1 MTIHIGLIGGG
12 NITETH
18 ARAARAIPGVEIP
31 AIHGTNPEKISRLC
45 REHGATPY
53 QDFGVFLQ
61 HRPTDLVIIGSPS
74 GLHAAQGIAA
84 ARHGLHVLTE
94 KPIEISIARAD
105 ALIEAAKQSKVQL
118 GVIFQDRRKPHIR
131 QLKNWLDQGLLGRI
145 LFVDA
150 RVKWYRPPE
159 YYAGSRWRG
168 TLALDG
174 GGALI
179 NQGVH
184 TVDLLLWLLGDV
196 VRVYART
203 ATQLHKIEAEDTV
216 VATLEFA
223 NGAIGTLEAATSI
236 YPGYNRRVELTGSE
250 GTIILEDNRI
260 IAADL
265 RSPIADLFEPV
276 AETHSS
282 AATSPVVSDVSGHKR

>member
-1 MTIHIGLIGGG
+1 MTTHIGLLGGG

-18 ARAARAIPGVEIP
+18 ARAARAVPGVEIS
-31 AIHGTNPEKISRLC
+31 AVHGTNAEKIARLC
-45 REHGATPY
+45 REHGGTAY
-53 QDFGVFLQ
+53 QDFDAFLQ
-61 HRPTDLVIIGSPS
+61 HRPMDLVIIGSPS

-94 KPIEISIARAD
+94 KPMEISIARAD
-105 ALIEAAKQSKVQL
+105 ALIEAAKQSRVQL

-131 QLKNWLDQGLLGRI
+131 QLKDWLDQGLLGKI

-159 YYAGSRWRG
+159 YYSGSRWRG

-174 GGALI
+174 GGALM

-184 TVDLLLWLLGDV
+184 TVDLLLWLMGDV
-196 VRVYART
+196 ERVYAKAKT
-203 ATQLHKIEAEDTV
+203 ALHKIEAEDTV

-236 YPGYNRRVELTGSE
+236 YPGYSRRVELSGSE
-250 GTIILEDNRI
+250 GTIILEQDKI
-260 IAADL
+260 VATDL
-265 RSPIADLFEPV
+265 RTV
-276 AETHSS
+276 AETSICDSS
-282 AATSPVVSDVSGHKR
+282 K